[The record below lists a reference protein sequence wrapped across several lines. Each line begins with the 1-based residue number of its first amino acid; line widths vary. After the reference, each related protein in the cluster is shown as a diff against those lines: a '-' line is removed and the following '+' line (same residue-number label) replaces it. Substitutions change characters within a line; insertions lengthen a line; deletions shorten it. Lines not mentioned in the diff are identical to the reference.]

1 MLQVFLNDT
10 ISDCAVK
17 RRCAVQNIINIIENA
32 RRKEIIGRHALN
44 KALGKYLQFY
54 IVGHLYFC
62 LPLLSLYLYI
72 STGFKVMGNSMLNC
86 SASINK

>member
-1 MLQVFLNDT
+1 MNDT

-44 KALGKYLQFY
+44 KALGKYTQLFLLFY
-54 IVGHLYFC
+54 D
-62 LPLLSLYLYI
+62 
-72 STGFKVMGNSMLNC
+72 
-86 SASINK
+86 SIC